1 MEKSKKEPQQQ
12 SQETLKEVSPDKKK
26 TSATVNANLNNS
38 FITPNQ
44 PKSGIPDSFVGRVFT
59 VLD

>member
-1 MEKSKKEPQQQ
+1 MEKTKKEPQQQ

-26 TSATVNANLNNS
+26 TSTTASSNLNNS

-44 PKSGIPDSFVGRVFT
+44 AESGIPDTFVGRVFT